1 MWNPGPRLDARSRS
15 VEILE
20 GRTDE
25 SGCQEALM
33 SQFPSAGDH
42 DDPDKRDLDGELEAL
57 IEAYQEVHRD
67 DDRLRRIERRT
78 YIRRPAGDAEPMS
91 QVVDVGSEEI
101 APALKSQDARR
112 VSAGILR
119 TAEDV
124 EAYAA
129 RFAQASSADDPTGKN
144 LERQAHAVDATGTH
158 WLLMV
163 GQNRDHGLV
172 ACRFVREKG
181 IPHARIV
188 SFNAERLRL
197 PILVVELEP
206 ERGPQTPDA

>member
-1 MWNPGPRLDARSRS
+1 

-25 SGCQEALM
+25 SGFQEELM
-33 SQFPSAGDH
+33 SQSPPARDH
-42 DDPDKRDLDGELEAL
+42 DDPDKRDLDRELNAL
-57 IEAYQEVHRD
+57 IDAYQEDHRD

-78 YIRRPAGDAEPMS
+78 YVRRPDAGTESPDRVLDA
-91 QVVDVGSEEI
+91 GTEEI
-101 APALKSQDARR
+101 APALKSQDARG
-112 VSAGILR
+112 VAAGILR

-129 RFAQASSADDPTGKN
+129 RFAQESSPDDPTGKN

-188 SFNAERLRL
+188 SFNAERLML
-197 PILVVELEP
+197 PILVVELAP
-206 ERGPQTPDA
+206 DRRSRPPDA